1 MDRVKEGGASYLA
14 IYTRF
19 ALQSEVNDDLFV
31 VAVLEIAL
39 LIALHYLCYKIC
51 FTMERIFL
59 K

>member
-1 MDRVKEGGASYLA
+1 MDRVKESGASYLA

-19 ALQSEVNDDLFV
+19 ALQSEEVNGDLFV

-51 FTMERIFL
+51 FTMERIF
-59 K
+59 